1 MTKFLDKVDFINKFK
16 EINDVIEN
24 IKLSYDYLETLHDW
38 KGVVDILQR
47 EKKKIKTTCEYPT
60 RLTADDKLQIEKIVK
75 TCKDIILNNKIF
87 IMVYK
92 DLIIEQIDQL
102 MLNYN
107 KRLLHE
113 ISHPQDIRHWIANPP
128 PTPDDRTT
136 KMKIVKSDDRA
147 QKKENITFTITELE
161 RINNEGDDIIRQIL
175 E

>member
-1 MTKFLDKVDFINKFK
+1 MTKFLDKSDFINEFK

-24 IKLSYDYLETLHDW
+24 IKLSYDYLEALHDW

-75 TCKDIILNNKIF
+75 IYKDIILNNKIF

-113 ISHPQDIRHWIANPP
+113 ISHPQDIRNWIANPP
-128 PTPDDRTT
+128 PTPDDRTR
-136 KMKIVKSDDRA
+136 MKIVKSDDRT

-161 RINNEGDDIIRQIL
+161 RTNLEGDDNIRQIL